1 MQPNFRRRK
10 ICRFC
15 AEGVTEVDY
24 KDIRTLESNITDQG
38 KIVPSRITG
47 TCSRH
52 QRMLAKAIKRARVSA
67 LIPFSIR

>member
-1 MQPNFRRRK
+1 MQSSFRRRK

-15 AEGVTEVDY
+15 AEGVTEIDY
-24 KDIRTLESNITDQG
+24 KDLRTLESNITDQG

-52 QRMLAKAIKRARVSA
+52 QRMLAKAIKRARATA
-67 LIPFSIR
+67 LLPFSLR